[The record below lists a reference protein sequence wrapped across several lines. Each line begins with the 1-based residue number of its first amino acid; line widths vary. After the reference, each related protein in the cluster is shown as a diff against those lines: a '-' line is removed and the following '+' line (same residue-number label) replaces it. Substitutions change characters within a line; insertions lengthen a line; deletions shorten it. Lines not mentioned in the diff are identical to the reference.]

1 MAEIYYSIA
10 GTRIRVCLPD
20 GWMYRDHGYLT
31 PFLTEPGEGDRKL
44 EFVPVSRL
52 SPEQGICLFRKP
64 DRQVFADGGS
74 LITYV
79 GAVAES
85 LDGAYLR
92 VCRTGS
98 HSRVE
103 MLVSEFPR
111 GLTPGVVMT
120 AMEMEDLV
128 SKNRG
133 FLLHASFV
141 RWQDRAILF
150 TAPSGTGKST
160 QADLWCRHQGA
171 ELINGDR
178 AIVRLDG
185 DTVLACGVPFC
196 DSSGVTK
203 NVSLPLAAIVYLTQA
218 PENRVTV
225 LAGFEAFRRVWEGC
239 NVNVWNREELSA
251 ASEYVLEALSRV
263 PVYRLDCRPE
273 PAAVDALR
281 QVLEGGE

>member
-1 MAEIYYSIA
+1 MFHSAYIE
-10 GTRIRVCLPD
+10 
-20 GWMYRDHGYLT
+20 W
-31 PFLTEPGEGDRKL
+31 
-44 EFVPVSRL
+44 
-52 SPEQGICLFRKP
+52 QG
-64 DRQVFADGGS
+64 
-74 LITYV
+74 
-79 GAVAES
+79 
-85 LDGAYLR
+85 
-92 VCRTGS
+92 
-98 HSRVE
+98 
-103 MLVSEFPR
+103 
-111 GLTPGVVMT
+111 
-120 AMEMEDLV
+120 
-128 SKNRG
+128 
-133 FLLHASFV
+133 
-141 RWQDRAILF
+141 RAILF

-171 ELINGDR
+171 GLINGDR

-196 DSSGVTK
+196 GSSGVTK